1 LIFDIKETKI
11 ILHFLSNK
19 IKFIFSGN
27 DKDYLSKF
35 LSTLHTSFR
44 IYINEKGKKKV
55 MHAEVNYA
63 NRRIIHRGVISRDG
77 ETIGYDA
84 VMPC

>member
-1 LIFDIKETKI
+1 
-11 ILHFLSNK
+11 
-19 IKFIFSGN
+19 
-27 DKDYLSKF
+27 
-35 LSTLHTSFR
+35 
-44 IYINEKGKKKV
+44 

-77 ETIGYDA
+77 ETIGDDA